1 MAVVSNSYTG
11 NGSTTTYS
19 FTFPYLNTA
28 DVKVKVNGTTQNT
41 TSYTLPTATTLQFNT
56 APSNGS
62 TILIFRDTNNDAKKA
77 TFYPGSAIKAE
88 DLNNDFDQIL
98 YTAQEVDAFAFTTL
112 GDDAMQGDL
121 DIGNNKITNLGTPT
135 AGTDGVN
142 KTYVDT
148 NTWDTGSET
157 YASGETWTGNDTTI
171 ATSGAIDARIDSK
184 VDTAIE
190 GDVLAGTD
198 LSKSASSGQVTINH
212 NVTEADS
219 TVNNSNGNVLQDI
232 TVTAQ
237 GHVTSVGSTDLD
249 GRYYTETELDGGQ
262 LDNRYYTET
271 QLDAGQLDTR
281 YYTES
286 ELNSGQLDN
295 RYYTETEVDANFYKL
310 GSAGEIASG
319 EAWSA
324 ADNKIATTAAIDA
337 RITDLV
343 DDVGGF
349 VPIDNETSFPNTNPD
364 VNNGAG
370 TLVSIK
376 ALSSNFTSNGSG
388 VATIANGT
396 VGNSTVTIT
405 GLDNS
410 TTYSATYGMIV
421 ETTTTLNT
429 YTFHRLV
436 PKATEVTT
444 VAGNIT
450 NINAVANNETNINA
464 VNSNAT
470 NINTVAGNNS
480 NITTVAGISSNVTS
494 VAGNETNIN
503 AVNSNSSNI
512 NTVAGAISNVN
523 TTAGSITNVNT
534 VATNISSVN
543 DFSDVYRISSSDPS
557 SHLHTGD
564 LVFNTTSNELRVYN
578 GSSWQG
584 GVTATGGL
592 LAKSGG
598 EMTGNITFSGS
609 QTVDGRD
616 ISTDG
621 TKLDGI
627 ESNATADM
635 TGAQLKTAY
644 EGESNTNAY
653 TDAEKTK
660 LSGIATSA
668 DQNVQ
673 SDWNASSGDAVILNK
688 PTIPSAYT
696 HPNHSGEVT
705 STGDGATVIA
715 DNIVDEANLKVSN
728 SPTNGYVLTAQS
740 GNTGGLT
747 WAAAS
752 DGTFSNENTYI
763 GADIAT
769 NIDSTPPTS
778 NAFFGY
784 KAGENIYNG
793 SYNVGI
799 GWKAYNT
806 QSYGNGRNVA
816 VGASSLYSS
825 VSGYYNTAVGDRS
838 LYSLSSGYR
847 NVAIGK
853 DAGLLM
859 TTGRDN
865 ELIGYEAGKQI
876 TSGLGNTLIGYQS
889 GTTITTAYN
898 NICIGYNAQASSS
911 SVNNEITIGH
921 TSMTKFR
928 VPGVDFVLKDNGGTP
943 TTGQVLIAD
952 SNGEGYWGAA
962 PSPSSDSVRNTLVG
976 TDAGDALTNG
986 SDNTIVGYKALEN
999 NTWSN
1004 NTAVGAYALNVSTG
1018 GINGAFGMSA
1028 LRNLTTGSK
1037 NTALGGYSAG
1047 QNITT
1052 GIENTLIGTAAG
1064 TYLTTEQKTV
1074 AVGYQAMSGTGTG
1087 EFNTAV
1093 GYHAMYSS
1101 RYGAKENTAIG
1112 HRALFNLSEGNAGSP
1127 NGYYNTAVGSYA
1139 GDYITSGHSNTCIGR
1154 RAGDNITTGDNN
1166 ICIGYD
1172 TEASSATVNNEITI
1186 GDANITKFR
1195 VPGVNFIL
1203 KDNAGTPSSGQILT
1217 ADGSGEGYWADG
1229 GLQSSTTQ
1237 YGYQTTSG
1245 GTDAAAFHYG
1255 TAFGYKA
1262 LENDASYYNCAF
1274 GHEALN
1280 DCTSGQ
1286 GNSAFGYKTL
1296 EAVTTGL
1303 MNIGIGAYAAQ
1314 AITTGSYNI
1323 GFGYY
1328 SNRDTTGSHNI
1339 SMGSESM
1346 GQAQNGP
1353 QYNIAIGY
1361 QACRNMDG
1369 NYGSEAKDNT
1379 CVGTNAGTNISTGS
1393 NNLFLGH
1400 NAGFVNSPTGSI
1412 TTSDDLICLGDSFIS
1427 ALYCAD
1433 TTISSS
1439 DKRDKTDITDFTHGL
1454 KWVEQLKPVTYR
1466 WDKRVWY
1473 NEYNEDG
1480 SIKTAATRDGSKK
1493 RARQHIGFLAQDVLA
1508 IEQADGF
1515 ASKKDDML
1523 VVNLNEDDTAYGLKY
1538 ERLVPVLVNAIKEL
1552 SAKVKA
1558 LEAA

>member
-1 MAVVSNSYTG
+1 MATTQNTYTA
-11 NGSTTTYS
+11 NGSTTNFS
-19 FTFPYLNTA
+19 FTFTYLAST
-28 DVKVKVNGTTQNT
+28 DVKVKINGTTQNT
-41 TSYTLPTATTLQFNT
+41 TEYTLANATTVQMNT
-56 APSNGS
+56 APSNGAVVM
-62 TILIFRDTNNDAKKA
+62 IFRDTNNDSKKA

-98 YTAQEVDAFAFTTL
+98 YTAQEVDNNAVSTL
-112 GDDAMQGDL
+112 GGTPMQVDL
-121 DIGNNKITNLGTPT
+121 DIGNNKITNVGTPT

-148 NTWDTGSET
+148 NTWDTGAET
-157 YASGETWTGNDTTI
+157 YTSSETWTGNNTTI

-212 NVTEADS
+212 NVTGANS

-249 GRYYTETELDGGQ
+249 GRYYTETEL
-262 LDNRYYTET
+262 N
-271 QLDAGQLDTR
+271 A
-281 YYTES
+281 
-286 ELNSGQLDN
+286 GQLDN
-295 RYYTETEVDANFYKL
+295 RYYTETEIDANFYKL
-310 GSAGEIASG
+310 GSAGEITSG
-319 EAWSA
+319 ETWSA

-349 VPIDNETSFPNTNPD
+349 VPIANETSFPNTNPD

-376 ALSSNFTSNGSG
+376 ALSSNLTSNGSG

-396 VGNSTVTIT
+396 VGNSTVTIN

-410 TTYSATYGMIV
+410 TTYQATYGMIV

-429 YTFHRLV
+429 YTFHRLT

-444 VAGNIT
+444 VAGNVT
-450 NINAVANNETNINA
+450 NINAVANNETNINNVA
-464 VNSNAT
+464 GNNTS
-470 NINTVAGNNS
+470 INTVAGNNS
-480 NITTVAGISSNVTS
+480 NVTTVAGISSNVTS

-512 NTVAGAISNVN
+512 NTVAGAITNVN
-523 TTAGSITNVNT
+523 NVGGSIANVNT

-543 DFSDVYRISSSDPS
+543 DFSDLYRISSSDPT

-578 GSSWQG
+578 GSAWQG
-584 GVTATGGL
+584 GVTATGNL
-592 LAKSGG
+592 LPSSGG
-598 EMTGNITFSGS
+598 QMTGNITFSGS

-635 TGAQLKTAY
+635 TGAQIKTAY

-747 WAAAS
+747 WAATS
-752 DGTFSNENTYI
+752 DGTFSNENTHI
-763 GADIAT
+763 GT
-769 NIDSTPPTS
+769 STGSGYDTS
-778 NAFFGY
+778 NPLPSRNVLFGY
-784 KAGENIYNG
+784 EAGKNNHSDSDI
-793 SYNVGI
+793 VAV
-799 GWKAYNT
+799 GWKAYHA
-806 QSYGNGRNVA
+806 QSYGSGRNVA
-816 VGASSLYSS
+816 VGSTSLYSCTG
-825 VSGYYNTAVGDRS
+825 GYDNTAVGCQS
-838 LYSLSSGYR
+838 LYSLAGGYN

-853 DAGLLM
+853 D
-859 TTGRDN
+859 TGYSITSGYAN
-865 ELIGYEAGKQI
+865 ECIGYEAGKQI

-889 GTTITTAYN
+889 GATITTAYN

-962 PSPSSDSVRNTLVG
+962 PSPSSDSSYNTLVG
-976 TDAGDALTNG
+976 TDAGDSISSGQYNTVVGYQAYKSGNSSSNSAFGQKTLTASTSGTNAAFGNQILYSLTTGTKNTAIGAYGAGVYLTTG
-986 SDNTIVGYKALEN
+986 SDNTLVGTKAGE
-999 NTWSN
+999 
-1004 NTAVGAYALNVSTG
+1004 
-1018 GINGAFGMSA
+1018 
-1028 LRNLTTGSK
+1028 
-1037 NTALGGYSAG
+1037 
-1047 QNITT
+1047 
-1052 GIENTLIGTAAG
+1052 
-1064 TYLTTEQKTV
+1064 YLTTEQKAV
-1074 AVGYQAMSGTGTG
+1074 AVGVDAMYAGGTG
-1087 EFNTAV
+1087 EYNTAI
-1093 GYHAMYSS
+1093 GYRAMYENH
-1101 RYGAKENTAIG
+1101 YGAKENTAIG
-1112 HRALFNLSEGNAGSP
+1112 YQALYNVNDGSAGSP
-1127 NGYYNTAVGSYA
+1127 NGYYNTAIGSNA
-1139 GDYITSGHSNTCIGR
+1139 GYLISTGHSNTCIGR
-1154 RAGDNITTGDNN
+1154 YAGDNIQTGDNN

-1203 KDNAGTPSSGQILT
+1203 KDNAGTPSSGQVLT
-1217 ADGSGEGYWADG
+1217 ADGSGEGYWAAAPG
-1229 GLQSSTTQ
+1229 IESS
-1237 YGYQTTSG
+1237 SG
-1245 GTDAAAFHYG
+1245 SYPSTNAGTDAAAHYRG

-1262 LENDASYYNCAF
+1262 LENDSGWQNHAF
-1274 GHEALN
+1274 GYEALN
-1280 DCTSGQ
+1280 SCTSGQ
-1286 GNSAFGYKTL
+1286 SNHAIGYL
-1296 EAVTTGL
+1296 ALHDVTTGNS
-1303 MNIGIGAYAAQ
+1303 NIGIGDYIGHK
-1314 AITTGSYNI
+1314 ITTGIANI
-1323 GFGYY
+1323 AFGTSCLYKE
-1328 SNRDTTGSHNI
+1328 TTGSN
-1339 SMGSESM
+1339 
-1346 GQAQNGP
+1346 
-1353 QYNIAIGY
+1353 NIAIGRETMY
-1361 QACRNMDG
+1361 QAEQGSSDNVAMGYQSGYYLSNSGGGDNGKYNTFVGKNSGTGITTGHNNLCLG
-1369 NYGSEAKDNT
+1369 N
-1379 CVGTNAGTNISTGS
+1379 NAGYSG
-1393 NNLFLGH
+1393 
-1400 NAGFVNSPTGSI
+1400 SPTGYI
-1412 TTSDDLICLGDSFIS
+1412 TTTSDIVCLGDNSI
-1427 ALYCAD
+1427 ANLYCAD
-1433 TTISSS
+1433 TSISSS
-1439 DKRDKTDITDFTHGL
+1439 DKRDKTDVTDFTHGL
-1454 KWVEQLKPVTYR
+1454 KWVEQLKPITYR
-1466 WDKRVWY
+1466 WDKRSWY
-1473 NEYNEDG
+1473 DEYNEDG
-1480 SIKTAATRDGSKK
+1480 TVKTAGTPDGSKK